1 MSLYQYLN
9 HNGIHWR
16 FLGGNGGGVGVFCLI
31 NNAMTR
37 ATLKNSSDVFNW
49 KTLIFFD
56 SAVSLETQRPRNR
69 IGCSVCHCKCDK
81 FCKNHLPHACIWG
94 PRTSA
99 DFSGAND
106 WRHNEIYGFIYP
118 GVYIKKKWFVCHK
131 NYRCFQKLKLN
142 LTSKWSL
149 T

>member
-1 MSLYQYLN
+1 MYQYLN

-56 SAVSLETQRPRNR
+56 SAVSLEAQRPRNR

-118 GVYIKKKWFVCHK
+118 GVYIKKNDLYIIRIIDAFK
-131 NYRCFQKLKLN
+131 
-142 LTSKWSL
+142 S
-149 T
+149 

>member
-56 SAVSLETQRPRNR
+56 SAVSLEAQRPRNR

-118 GVYIKKKWFVCHK
+118 GVYIKKKWFVYHK

-149 T
+149 L